1 MQSAAS
7 VVFDFGDYYE
17 ELNISGHSNISL
29 DVLNQDAFSCR
40 PKPLLALT
48 YIFICIFY
56 LLVFV
61 LAVPGN
67 LIVCLVVGSTK
78 QHLSPSDLYLFHLAI
93 ADLLLALSLPLWAVS
108 MFRGW
113 LFGSGACKMSSM
125 LLEVNFYTS
134 ILFLVCIS
142 VDRYVAVGRA
152 AEAKGSGWRGA
163 GGRLWNFGVCAGV
176 WALGTL
182 LSVPTALHNEVYQSR
197 ADGKEICGEHFDL
210 GSSADWRMAT
220 RVLRHVLGFLLPLV
234 TMLAC
239 YGATALRLRRTRGLQ
254 KLRAMHVIAAVVT
267 AFLLCWCPHHLVV
280 VVDTL
285 MRAKVLDFSCAQRQA
300 ADRAVVFT
308 QMLAFLHCCI
318 NPVLYAF
325 VGVKFRR
332 NLRRLLQKQSRKRA
346 ALDRAGL
353 SRLFSRSSSNTSH
366 EGSITFM

>member
-1 MQSAAS
+1 MLE
-7 VVFDFGDYYE
+7 FDQDLYE
-17 ELNISGHSNISL
+17 ELNFSDHSNISIDGL
-29 DVLNQDAFSCR
+29 DQQIFPCQLTHL
-40 PKPLLALT
+40 PALT
-48 YIFICIFY
+48 YIFICVFY

-61 LAVPGN
+61 MAVPGN

-78 QHLSPSDLYLFHLAI
+78 QRLSPSDLYLFHLAV
-93 ADLLLALSLPLWAVS
+93 ADLLLALSLPLWSVS
-108 MFRGW
+108 MIRGW
-113 LFGSGACKMSSM
+113 LFGSATCKLTSM

-152 AEAKGSGWRGA
+152 AEAKGSGWRGP
-163 GGRLWNFGVCAGV
+163 GGQLWNFGVCAGV
-176 WALGTL
+176 WTLGIL
-182 LSVPTALHNEVYQSR
+182 LSVPTAIHNEVFQQE
-197 ADGKEICGEHFDL
+197 AKEICGEHFDTD
-210 GSSADWRMAT
+210 SASDWRLAT
-220 RVLRHVLGFLLPLV
+220 RVLRHLLGFLLPLV

-239 YGATALRLRRTRGLQ
+239 YSATALRLRRTRGLQ

-285 MRAKVLDFSCAQRQA
+285 MRAKILDFSCHQRQA

-308 QMLAFLHCCI
+308 QMLAFLHCCV

-332 NLRRLLQKQSRKRA
+332 NLKRLLRKQNRKRA
-346 ALDRAGL
+346 AMDRAGL
-353 SRLFSRSSSNTSH
+353 TRLFSRSSSNMSH
-366 EGSITFM
+366 DGSLTIM